1 MKNLF
6 QFPIKACSGIAN
18 GLLERR
24 MSIINEFLALELTLF
39 RNISV
44 WYFSILMFDPSDFF
58 YSLKCAF
65 IYCFETTVTLYWLFL
80 LLLLL
85 YIFYRRNCKISSLKC
100 FSIYGSNNDSCLLV
114 NVMQTFVRVIFF
126 WWNWT

>member
-58 YSLKCAF
+58 YSLKCAI

-85 YIFYRRNCKISSLKC
+85 YIFYQRNCKISSLKC